1 MSTETIKKRGKR
13 GRAMSPEQKDKIAEG
28 ARTVSA
34 KHEAQ
39 ARAQQQADHISGEVM
54 TVEAPMPVR
63 SALADVHVPK
73 EVEPKSAPLSPQY
86 LNELKSE
93 KTQLEGSLLG
103 ESGMKIKNQ
112 SDLHG
117 LPAGVFDSAPEFAA
131 KIDGDSARKRIAE
144 IDKIISDATTVATSP
159 TRRDSLNQELKHLEK
174 EVSEGM
180 LHQNDYFLPD
190 SKSKN
195 GVLLQNHGQYN
206 LDWHEHNSS
215 RISRIKHLR
224 QTLDPER
231 YQTDSTYRSIE
242 TIRPGAPA
250 LKRFEPSSASVM
262 IQGWEDPGL
271 SDTEK
276 AIRMFKNLDP
286 ETIAEEQGTTVEEI
300 LRIQGKLSE
309 PASA

>member
-1 MSTETIKKRGKR
+1 MSMETVKKQTKR
-13 GRAMSPEQKDKIAEG
+13 GRVLSEGHKEKMAEG
-28 ARTVSA
+28 RRAAAA
-34 KHEAQ
+34 KREAQ
-39 ARAQQQADHISGEVM
+39 ARAQQLADHMPGEVM

-73 EVEPKSAPLSPQY
+73 EVEPKSAPISPQY
-86 LNELKSE
+86 LKELESE
-93 KTQLEGSLLG
+93 KAQLEGSL
-103 ESGMKIKNQ
+103 SGVSGVKIKNQ
-112 SDLHG
+112 SDLQG

-131 KIDGDSARKRIAE
+131 KIDETSARSRIAD
-144 IDKIISDATTVATSP
+144 INKIISDSTTVVASP
-159 TRRDSLNQELKHLEK
+159 TRRDSLNHELKQLEG

-206 LDWHEHNSS
+206 LDWHEYNSPK
-215 RISRIKHLR
+215 ISRIKHLR

-231 YQTDSTYRSIE
+231 YQTDPTYRSIE
-242 TIRPGAPA
+242 TIRPGAPT

-286 ETIAEEQGTTVEEI
+286 EKIAEEQGTTVEEV

-309 PASA
+309 PASV

>member
-1 MSTETIKKRGKR
+1 MSMETVKKRSGR
-13 GRAMSPEQKDKIAEG
+13 GRILSEDHKEKMAEG
-28 ARTVSA
+28 RKAAAA
-34 KHEAQ
+34 KREAQ
-39 ARAQQQADHISGEVM
+39 ARAQQQSDHVSGEVM

-103 ESGMKIKNQ
+103 ESGMKVKNQ
-112 SDLHG
+112 SDLQG

-131 KIDGDSARKRIAE
+131 KIDVASARKRISE
-144 IDKIISDATTVATSP
+144 IDRIISDAATVPASP
-159 TRRDSLNQELKHLEK
+159 TRKDSLNQELKQLEK

-206 LDWHEHNSS
+206 LDWHEHNSP

-224 QTLDPER
+224 QTLDPDR

-250 LKRFEPSSASVM
+250 LKRFEPSSSSVM

-286 ETIAEEQGTTVEEI
+286 EKIAEEQGTTVEEV

>member
-1 MSTETIKKRGKR
+1 MSTETINKRSGR
-13 GRAMSPEQKDKIAEG
+13 GRVLTKEHKEKMAEG
-28 ARTVSA
+28 RKAATA
-34 KHEAQ
+34 KREEQ
-39 ARAQQQADHISGEVM
+39 ARSQQQADHIPGGVM
-54 TVEAPMPVR
+54 TVESPMPVR

-86 LNELKSE
+86 LKELESE
-93 KTQLEGSLLG
+93 KAQLEESLSG
-103 ESGMKIKNQ
+103 ASGMKIKNQ
-112 SDLHG
+112 SDLQG

-131 KIDGDSARKRIAE
+131 KIDETSARNRITE
-144 IDKIISDATTVATSP
+144 INKIISDATTVTASP
-159 TRRDSLNQELKHLEK
+159 TRRDALNQELKHLEN

-206 LDWHEHNSS
+206 LDWHEHNSP

-231 YQTDSTYRSIE
+231 YQTDPTYRSIE
-242 TIRPGAPA
+242 TIRPGAPT

-276 AIRMFKNLDP
+276 AIRMFKNLNP
-286 ETIAEEQGTTVEEI
+286 EKIAEEQGTTVEEV

-309 PASA
+309 RASA